1 MSGETN
7 RIDESELH
15 AWVDGRL
22 PGERRRAVE
31 AALAADG
38 ALAARAGAWRAQN
51 EEIRALFGAVAD
63 EPVPARL
70 RPQRIAT
77 ARRRRR
83 WLVPLAASVVWL
95 AVGLAGGWVAHQR
108 LGDGGAAEDATQ
120 HVASQAVSAHR
131 VYAGEVL
138 HPVEVFADQEAH
150 LVKWLSKRLD
160 HPIRTPDLTP
170 LGFSLVGGRLLPAE
184 GGAAAAQFMY
194 EDSSGRRVTVYASQY
209 ESGQETAFR
218 YQEMGGVG
226 AFIWL
231 DPDMGYAIAGR
242 LPREPLQDISK
253 VVYETF
259 DPTH

>member
-1 MSGETN
+1 MSGKPFD
-7 RIDESELH
+7 IDESDLH
-15 AWVDGRL
+15 AWVDGQL
-22 PGERRRAVE
+22 PEDRRQAV
-31 AALAADG
+31 AAAAAADG
-38 ALAARAGAWRAQN
+38 ELAAQAEAWRAQN
-51 EEIRALFGAVAD
+51 KEIQALFGAAAA
-63 EPVPARL
+63 EPVPDRL
-70 RPQRIAT
+70 RPQRIA
-77 ARRRRR
+77 AIRKRRR

-95 AVGLAGGWVAHQR
+95 AVGLAGGWLAHER
-108 LGDGGAAEDATQ
+108 LGGGAAEEATR
-120 HVASQAVSAHR
+120 HVASRAVSAYR

-160 HPIRTPDLTP
+160 RRIRTPDLTP
-170 LGFSLVGGRLLPAE
+170 LGYRLVGGRLLPAE

-194 EDSSGRRVTVYASQY
+194 EDASGRRVTVYASQY

-218 YQEMGGVG
+218 YREMNGVG

-231 DPDMGYAIAGR
+231 DPDMGYAIAGEV
-242 LPREPLQDISK
+242 PREPLLEISK